1 MATKK
6 KIIEIKEDDKPDYIG
21 HRQRLRLKF
30 TSDIG
35 RTMLDYELLELL
47 LTYALPRQDVKPL
60 AKTLIRHYKSYA
72 NVIAAPIEE
81 LMAIPGVGNYTAVLI
96 KVVHAT
102 VNKVCWENLDNHD
115 SPILNNKKALV
126 EYCRSRIG
134 YAGEERILVIYQD
147 IHGNYI
153 RDEIEQV
160 GTIDAV
166 FLSPREIIG
175 KAILL
180 KASEIVVVHNH
191 PSGEF
196 TPSKMDIEM
205 TKTLKEALKQV
216 RIKLQDHIVISK
228 RGYYSMREHFPFMNS

>member
-1 MATKK
+1 MPQKK
-6 KIIEIKEDDKPDYIG
+6 KIIDTKEDDTPDYLG
-21 HRQRLRLKF
+21 HRKRLRLKF
-30 TSDIG
+30 ASDEG

-60 AKTLIRHYKSYA
+60 AKLLIRHYKNYA

-81 LMAIPGVGNYTAVLI
+81 LMAIPGVGSYTAVLI

-102 VNKVCWENLDNHD
+102 VNKVCWEHLDNRD
-115 SPILNNKKALV
+115 SPILNDKKSLV

-153 RDEIEQV
+153 KDEIMQV

-175 KAILL
+175 KSILL
-180 KASEIVVVHNH
+180 KASEIIVVHNH

-196 TPSKMDIEM
+196 TPSKADIEQ
-205 TKTLKEALKQV
+205 TKILKDALKQV
-216 RIKLQDHIVISK
+216 RVKLQDHIVISK